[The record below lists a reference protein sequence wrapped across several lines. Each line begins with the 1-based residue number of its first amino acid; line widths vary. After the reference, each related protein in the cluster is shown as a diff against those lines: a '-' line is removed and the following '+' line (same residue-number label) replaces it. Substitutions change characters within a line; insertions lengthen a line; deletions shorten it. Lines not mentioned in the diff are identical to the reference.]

1 MKIIQ
6 GVLVAFVLSFGGWV
20 ISTVYALDKSYNLV
34 EFRLELVEEN
44 YKMLKDIWEDA
55 WYRE

>member
-1 MKIIQ
+1 MRILQ
-6 GVLVAFVLSFGGWV
+6 GIAIALMLGFGGWV
-20 ISTVYALDKSYNLV
+20 VSTVYALDRSYNLV

-55 WYRE
+55 GHGG

>member
-1 MKIIQ
+1 MKLLQ
-6 GVLVAFVLSFGGWV
+6 GIVIALILGFGGWV
-20 ISTVYALDKSYNLV
+20 VSTVYALDKSYNLV

-55 WYRE
+55 GYKE

>member
-55 WYRE
+55 GYRE

>member
-6 GVLVAFVLSFGGWV
+6 GIAMALILGFGGWM

-34 EFRLELVEEN
+34 EFRLQLVEEN
-44 YKMLKDIWEDA
+44 YKMLKDIWE
-55 WYRE
+55 ESGHGE

>member
-6 GVLVAFVLSFGGWV
+6 GVLIAFVLSFGGWV

-55 WYRE
+55 GYRE

>member
-20 ISTVYALDKSYNLV
+20 ISTVYALDKSYTLV

-55 WYRE
+55 GYKE